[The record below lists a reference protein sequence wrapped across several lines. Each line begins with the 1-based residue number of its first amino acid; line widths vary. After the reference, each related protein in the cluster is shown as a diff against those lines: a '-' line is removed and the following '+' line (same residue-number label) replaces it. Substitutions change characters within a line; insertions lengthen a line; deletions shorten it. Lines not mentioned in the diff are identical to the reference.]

1 MAKDSVDDMGNR
13 LGAVVLETIR
23 GAKLPLLLRSGKLLD
38 RSRTLAGKP
47 ANFFLASHRPSAFS
61 DSLCGGSSGRISHRE
76 ALDRRHRI
84 HVRCTLASVP
94 APAQFVSCGD
104 ASVTSLGDL
113 ASGLRQ
119 TGMETADTHN
129 VDRGPNQLF
138 LAARAGCEL
147 GTRAFLP
154 RAACDAGLELSAAL
168 SARPADAGL
177 LANTSIASGVGR
189 ETECCS
195 RGASIYTVIIFRMK
209 FLIIGGT
216 GFISRP
222 LVRELQKRQHKVAV
236 FHRGRTPASFKGVEI
251 ILGDRKN
258 LEQYREDFQRF
269 APDTVIHM
277 ILSSGRHAEALMRTV
292 RRLPMVYGP
301 GDPLHRFFPML
312 KRIVDRRT
320 RILMFDEMAAWRS
333 PRGYVENVA
342 AAIALAACSDRAV
355 GEIYNVAEEPAFS
368 ELEWARQIAAQ
379 ARWDGEFTVLPRER
393 TPKHLLVP
401 GNFRQHGI
409 ASSNKIR
416 QELGFQEPVSIADAI
431 RRTIA
436 WEKENPPAEISQ
448 EQFDYPAEDRAVAA

>member
-1 MAKDSVDDMGNR
+1 MLQPRRVN
-13 LGAVVLETIR
+13 L
-23 GAKLPLLLRSGKLLD
+23 
-38 RSRTLAGKP
+38 
-47 ANFFLASHRPSAFS
+47 HRY
-61 DSLCGGSSGRISHRE
+61 
-76 ALDRRHRI
+76 
-84 HVRCTLASVP
+84 
-94 APAQFVSCGD
+94 
-104 ASVTSLGDL
+104 
-113 ASGLRQ
+113 
-119 TGMETADTHN
+119 N
-129 VDRGPNQLF
+129 
-138 LAARAGCEL
+138 
-147 GTRAFLP
+147 
-154 RAACDAGLELSAAL
+154 
-168 SARPADAGL
+168 
-177 LANTSIASGVGR
+177 
-189 ETECCS
+189 
-195 RGASIYTVIIFRMK
+195 FRMK

-292 RRLPMVYGP
+292 RGIARRVVALSSMDVYRAFGLFHGTESGPLQPVPLTEQSEVRHNLHPYPPAVLNRVQGIFNWMDDDYDKIPVEQAVLGDQSLPGTVLRLPMVYGP

-320 RILMFDEMAAWRS
+320 RILLFDEMAAWRS

-401 GNFRQHGI
+401 GNFRQQGI